1 MKKVLWIVGGLIG
14 LLVVVALAAPFFVD
28 LNDYKAEIAAKA
40 KEATGRDLA
49 IDGDIS
55 LSILPTP
62 GVVIHGLRFGNAPG
76 GSQPDMATL
85 DSATVKVA
93 IMPYLTSN
101 TVEVEEIVLEN
112 PTFVF
117 EKLKDGSGNWQIAP
131 QAAAPEAGVTP
142 EPSAPPAEGES
153 PMAVVIKSAS
163 IEGGTLIYRDLAA
176 GTEQKVE
183 NLNIDL
189 SLDSLTGP
197 FQAEGGATVENIPLG
212 FHVKTGALDPSKPMP
227 LDVSFSLTDSNA
239 SIGFVGE
246 VNIAAV
252 EDPTKPIVTGK
263 LSSKGENLAK
273 MIAGMPNQSADGLPP
288 IMAQAFAVDADI
300 QAGKTSARTDNFTA
314 TLGDLNAK
322 ASVAASYE
330 AAPSVE
336 ANVAIGRL
344 DLDKLMPAGEAKEA
358 SAEAPAETT
367 APAQPA
373 APFSLPPDVTANL
386 GLTVEQIV
394 YKGQAIDETNVAVQ
408 LAQGILTIK
417 NASAKLPGSS
427 SVALTGALT
436 AQNGQPNFDGALKAD
451 SSNLR
456 ALIEAFAPG
465 AVKDVPGDRLTKL
478 ALNTGVK
485 YNPAQAELANLKA
498 TLDQSTI
505 NGGVVVALPDGAQR
519 KQMGIGVGLGV
530 DKLNLDGYMPAKA
543 AAKEAAPAEAADAK
557 KDAGGNPLKALAPLA
572 DFNANVDLKAGALTL
587 NQQQISG
594 LRLVAAVA
602 NGTLDVK
609 ELSVADFQGG
619 KANIAAK
626 VTELKGDPKF
636 DSKFDVTAKD
646 AGRVLQMAGMGP
658 QPKGKFGALTLKGTA
673 AGTPVDVT
681 YDVNAAMAGIG
692 FQAAA
697 KGTANG
703 IGQGIP
709 KINSTFDI
717 KAKDLG
723 PIAELTGAPA
733 DAAKN
738 MGAVSFA
745 GQAQSGADDLTY
757 DVNLSMSGIGG
768 KGTLKGKVTGISA
781 TPQIDT
787 ALNLTADKPAPLLQL
802 AGLAG
807 PKAKS
812 VGALGIAGTLKGSAE
827 DMALDLNLNGV
838 GGTAKVAGTVQMPK
852 AQDPNNP
859 PPVGFDIALSANH
872 PEFTQLLQM
881 ADIPSSGVKAGP
893 LKASLKATGNSKNAK
908 VNDLNAAWGNSSIA
922 GNASYDATGAKPMIV
937 ANLKGGVVNLTPF
950 MGGGEAAG
958 GASSGGGGGKGGSP
972 WSEEPMDLSAMR
984 AQDADIDFTAQS
996 LIMPDQQIDDLVAKI
1011 TVRNGIAT
1019 MQTLQGKI
1027 YGGGFNLSGTTV
1039 DASTPTT
1046 KLDAKVAVN
1055 QIQVGQVVGGGIA
1068 GNQVKG
1074 PLSLNLNATGAG
1086 ESQADLMRSL
1096 NGNGNVDGSV
1106 MIIGKMEQQVG
1117 SALLGVLG
1125 SKVKQVQGITS
1136 AVNGILS
1143 SYTGVD
1149 NKLDGTFNIR
1159 QGVLNTQDFAFVNP
1173 KARGTAKG
1181 DFDIGGWAMNMLID
1195 LFGQDAQEAF
1205 MSIGLNGP
1213 MTPTPRFATN
1223 GAAGATGLMGLTQ
1236 QGGFN
1241 PTGLV
1246 QEIPGLKGLP
1256 GIGNLLGGGGAAPAT
1271 GTEGQPGAVVPGV
1284 GTVPG
1289 VKLPG
1294 GLEGVLGGSKNN
1306 QQQQQQQPGAVLPG
1320 VGDLFGNKK
1329 KQQAPAQQQQS
1340 EPGAAEPGAAI
1351 PNAAPMEQAPAEAAP
1366 EPEAAPAEAAPA
1378 EAAPEPGAAPQDTAP
1393 PEAAPQDAAPE
1404 PEPAPQEAPAEAQP
1418 EPQPE
1423 PQAEPGA
1430 AEPGAAAPAD
1440 QPPAEEQQQE
1450 PGIVI
1455 PGLQLPGSGN

>member
-1 MKKVLWIVGGLIG
+1 MKKVLWIVGGLLG
-14 LLVVVALAAPFFVD
+14 LLIVVALAAPFFID

-76 GSQPDMATL
+76 GSVPDMATL
-85 DSATVKVA
+85 ESATVKVA
-93 IMPYLTSN
+93 IMPYLTN
-101 TVEVEEIVLEN
+101 DTVEVEEIVLEK
-112 PTFVF
+112 PVFIF
-117 EKLKDGSGNWQIAP
+117 EKLKDGSGNWQVAP

-142 EPSAPPAEGES
+142 EPSAAPADGGK

-197 FQAEGGATVENIPLG
+197 FQAEGGATVANIPLG
-212 FHVKTGALDPSKPMP
+212 FRVKTGALDPKTPMP

-239 SIGFVGE
+239 SIGFVGL
-246 VNIAAV
+246 VDIAAV
-252 EDPTKPIVTGK
+252 EDPSKPIVTGK
-263 LSSKGENLAK
+263 LSSKGDNLAK

-300 QAGKTSARTDNFTA
+300 EAGKCNAKTDNFTA
-314 TLGDLNAK
+314 NLGDLTAK
-322 ASVAASYE
+322 MSLAADYA
-330 AAPSVE
+330 AAPNVQ
-336 ANVAIGRL
+336 ANIAIGRI
-344 DLDKLMPAGEAKEA
+344 DLDKLMPAGEAKAESTEA
-358 SAEAPAETT
+358 SSAS

-373 APFSLPPDVTANL
+373 APFALPPDVTA
-386 GLTVEQIV
+386 GVDVTVQQIV
-394 YKGQAIDETNVAVQ
+394 YKGQAIDEAVASMQ
-408 LAQGILTIK
+408 LANGQFNLK
-417 NASAKLPGSS
+417 NASAKLPGGS
-427 SVALTGALT
+427 SVAANGIVT
-436 AQNGQPNFDGALKAD
+436 AVNGQPNFNGALKAD

-465 AVKDVPGDRLTKL
+465 AVKDVPGDRLRKF

-498 TLDQSTI
+498 TLDQSNLT
-505 NGGVVVALPDGAQR
+505 GGVVVALPDGVQR
-519 KQMGIGVGLGV
+519 KQIGLGVGLSV
-530 DKLNLDGYMPAKA
+530 DKLNLDGYMPTASAKA
-543 AAKEAAPAEAADAK
+543 AEPAAAEAK
-557 KDAGGNPLKALAPLA
+557 KEQGGNPLKALAPLA
-572 DFNANVDLKAGALTL
+572 DYNANVDFKAGALTL
-587 NQQQISG
+587 NEQQISG
-594 LRLVAAVA
+594 LRLLASVA
-602 NGTLDVK
+602 NGALDVK

-619 KANIAAK
+619 KANVSAK
-626 VTELKGDPKF
+626 VTDLKGDPKF
-636 DSKFDVTAKD
+636 DSRFDVTAKD
-646 AGRVLQMAGMGP
+646 AGRVLQMAGMGA

-673 AGTPVDVT
+673 AGTPTDVT

-692 FQAAA
+692 FQGAA

-709 KINSTFDI
+709 QINSTFDI

-723 PIAELTGAPA
+723 PLADLAGAPA

-738 MGAVSFA
+738 MGAVSFT

-757 DVNLSMSGIGG
+757 DVALSMAGIGG

-802 AGLAG
+802 AGIAG

-827 DMALDLNLNGV
+827 DMALDLNLNGI
-838 GGTAKVAGTVQMPK
+838 GGKAKVAGTVQMPK
-852 AQDPNNP
+852 GKDPANP
-859 PPVGFDIALSANH
+859 PPIGFNIALSADH
-872 PEFTQLLQM
+872 PEFTQLLQA

-893 LKASLKATGNSKNAK
+893 LKASLKATGTTKNAK
-908 VNDLNAAWGNSSIA
+908 ISDLNAAWGNSSIA
-922 GNASYDATGAKPMIV
+922 GNATYDATAAKPMIV
-937 ANLKGGVVNLTPF
+937 ANLKGGIVNLTPF
-950 MGGGEAAG
+950 MGGDSGKSG
-958 GASSGGGGGKGGSP
+958 GAAPAGGGGKGGSP
-972 WSEEPMDLSAMR
+972 WSEEPLDLSALR
-984 AQDADIDFTAQS
+984 NQDADIDLTAQS
-996 LIMPDQQIDDLVAKI
+996 LIMPGQQIDDLVAKI
-1011 TVRNGIAT
+1011 MVRNGVAT
-1019 MQTLQGKI
+1019 MQTLQGQI
-1027 YGGGFNLSGTTV
+1027 YGGGFNLSGTTL

-1046 KLDAKVAVN
+1046 KVDAKVAVN
-1055 QIQVGQVVGGGIA
+1055 QIQVGQVMGGGIA

-1074 PLSLNLNATGAG
+1074 PLSLNLNATGSG
-1086 ESQADLMRSL
+1086 VSQADLMRSL
-1096 NGNGNVDGSV
+1096 NGNGNIDGSV

-1149 NKLDGTFNIR
+1149 NKLDGTFNIK

-1205 MSIGLNGP
+1205 MSVALDGP

-1223 GAAGATGLMGLTQ
+1223 GAAGVTGLMGLTQ

-1246 QEIPGLKGLP
+1246 QEIPGLKNLP
-1256 GIGNLLGGGGAAPAT
+1256 GIGNLLGGGAAAPSST
-1271 GTEGQPGAVVPGV
+1271 SGQPGAVIPGV
-1284 GTVPG
+1284 GEVPATG
-1289 VKLPG
+1289 LPG
-1294 GLEGVLGGSKNN
+1294 LGDVLGGNKKKQN
-1306 QQQQQQQPGAVLPG
+1306 QDQQQQPSGVLPG
-1320 VGDLFGNKK
+1320 LGDILGGNKK
-1329 KQQAPAQQQQS
+1329 KQQQQQQ
-1340 EPGAAEPGAAI
+1340 EQQTAPGAAEPGSAL
-1351 PNAAPMEQAPAEAAP
+1351 PGSAPAEQAPLEQAP
-1366 EPEAAPAEAAPA
+1366 IEAAPAE
-1378 EAAPEPGAAPQDTAP
+1378 PEIV
-1393 PEAAPQDAAPE
+1393 
-1404 PEPAPQEAPAEAQP
+1404 PQEAPQEVQP
-1418 EPQPE
+1418 QEVQPQE
-1423 PQAEPGA
+1423 QQAEPGA
-1430 AEPGAAAPAD
+1430 AEPGAAPPGERQPPAD
-1440 QPPAEEQQQE
+1440 QQEQQ
-1450 PGIVI
+1450 PGLII

>member
-14 LLVVVALAAPFFVD
+14 LLIVVALAAPFFVD
-28 LNDYKAEIAAKA
+28 LNDYKAEIAAQA
-40 KEATGRDLA
+40 KKATGRDLA

-85 DSATVKVA
+85 ESATVKVA
-93 IMPYLTSN
+93 IMPYLTAN
-101 TVEVEEIVLEN
+101 TVEVEEVVLEK
-112 PTFVF
+112 PTFIF
-117 EKLKDGSGNWQIAP
+117 EKLKDGSGNWQVAP
-131 QAAAPEAGVTP
+131 EAEAPEAGVTP
-142 EPSAPPAEGES
+142 ETSTAPATDGGK

-197 FQAEGGATVENIPLG
+197 FQAEGGATVANIPLG
-212 FHVKTGALDPSKPMP
+212 FRVKTGALDPAKPMP
-227 LDVSFSLTDSNA
+227 LDVSFNLTESNA
-239 SIGFVGE
+239 TIGFVGE

-263 LSSKGENLAK
+263 LSSKGDNLAK

-300 QAGKTSARTDNFTA
+300 QAGKTNARTDNFTA

-322 ASVAASYE
+322 ASVAANYE

-336 ANVAIGRL
+336 AKVAIGRI
-344 DLDKLMPAGEAKEA
+344 DLDKLMPAGEAKQESTEA
-358 SAEAPAETT
+358 EPTETAAPAK
-367 APAQPA
+367 PA

-394 YKGQAIDETNVAVQ
+394 YKGQAIEQTDVAVQ
-408 LAQGILTIK
+408 LAKGILTIK

-427 SVALTGALT
+427 SVALNGALT
-436 AQNGQPNFDGALKAD
+436 AKDGKPNFDGALKAD

-498 TLDQSTI
+498 TLDQSTL
-505 NGGVVVALPDGAQR
+505 NGGVVVALPDGVQR
-519 KQMGIGVGLGV
+519 KQMGVGVGLAV
-530 DKLNLDGYMPAKA
+530 DKLNLDGYMPAKSA
-543 AAKEAAPAEAADAK
+543 TKEAEPTQAADAK
-557 KDAGGNPLKALAPLA
+557 KEQGGNPLKALAPLA
-572 DFNANVDLKAGALTL
+572 DYNANVDFKAGSLTL

-619 KANIAAK
+619 KANVAAK
-626 VTELKGDPKF
+626 VTDLKGDPKF
-636 DSKFDVTAKD
+636 DSRFDVTAKD
-646 AGRVLQMAGMGP
+646 AGRVLQMAGMGA

-738 MGAVSFA
+738 MGAVSFV

-757 DVNLSMSGIGG
+757 DVNLSMAGIGG

-852 AQDPNNP
+852 AKDPNNP

-908 VNDLNAAWGNSSIA
+908 VSDLSAAWGNSSIA

-950 MGGGEAAG
+950 MGGE
-958 GASSGGGGGKGGSP
+958 GAKSGGGGNGGGGTPKGKSP
-972 WSEEPMDLSAMR
+972 WSEEPMDLSALR
-984 AQDADIDFTAQS
+984 SQDADIDLTAQS

-1011 TVRNGIAT
+1011 TVRNGVAT

-1055 QIQVGQVVGGGIA
+1055 QIQVAQVVGGGIA

-1074 PLSLNLNATGAG
+1074 PLSLNLNATGSG

-1149 NKLDGTFNIR
+1149 NKVDGTFNIK

-1173 KARGTAKG
+1173 RARGTAKG
-1181 DFDIGGWAMNMLID
+1181 DFDIGGWAMNMLVD

-1205 MSIGLNGP
+1205 MSIALNGP
-1213 MTPTPRFATN
+1213 MTPTPKFATN
-1223 GAAGATGLMGLTQ
+1223 GAAGPAGLMGLTQ

-1246 QEIPGLKGLP
+1246 QEIPGLKKLP
-1256 GIGNLLGGGGAAPAT
+1256 GIGNLLGGQGVPAT
-1271 GTEGQPGAVVPGV
+1271 GTEGQPGSVVPGV

-1294 GLEGVLGGSKNN
+1294 GIGEVLGGSNNN
-1306 QQQQQQQPGAVLPG
+1306 QQQQQQPGVKLPG
-1320 VGDLFGNKK
+1320 VGDIFGGSNKK
-1329 KQQAPAQQQQS
+1329 KQQQEQQQQQS
-1340 EPGAAEPGAAI
+1340 EPGAAEPGAA
-1351 PNAAPMEQAPAEAAP
+1351 APQEAPAETAP
-1366 EPEAAPAEAAPA
+1366 EPEAAPAEQAPA
-1378 EAAPEPGAAPQDTAP
+1378 EAAPQETAPVEEGPAETAPAEQAPAEQQAPAEPGTAEPGAAP
-1393 PEAAPQDAAPE
+1393 
-1404 PEPAPQEAPAEAQP
+1404 PAE
-1418 EPQPE
+1418 
-1423 PQAEPGA
+1423 
-1430 AEPGAAAPAD
+1430 
-1440 QPPAEEQQQE
+1440 QPPAEEQQQQE
-1450 PGIVI
+1450 PGIII
-1455 PGLQLPGSGN
+1455 PGVQLPGSGN

>member
-14 LLVVVALAAPFFVD
+14 LLIVVALAAPFFVD

-85 DSATVKVA
+85 ESATVKVA

-101 TVEVEEIVLEN
+101 TVEVEEIVLEK

-142 EPSAPPAEGES
+142 EPSAAPADGGS

-163 IEGGTLIYRDLAA
+163 IDGGTLIYRDLAA

-197 FQAEGGATVENIPLG
+197 FQAEGGANVANIPLG
-212 FHVKTGALDPSKPMP
+212 FHIKTGALDPSKPMP
-227 LDVSFSLTDSNA
+227 LDVSFNLTDA
-239 SIGFVGE
+239 KATIGFVGQ
-246 VNIAAV
+246 VDIAAV
-252 EDPTKPIVTGK
+252 EDPSKPIVTGK
-263 LSSKGENLAK
+263 LSSKGEDLAK
-273 MIAGMPNQSADGLPP
+273 LIAGMPNQSADGLPP

-300 QAGKTSARTDNFTA
+300 EAGKTNARTENFTA

-336 ANVAIGRL
+336 AKIAIGRI
-344 DLDKLMPAGEAKEA
+344 DLDKLLPAGEAKQE
-358 SAEAPAETT
+358 STEAPAETA

-408 LAQGILTIK
+408 LAKGVLTIK
-417 NASAKLPGSS
+417 DASAKLPGSS

-436 AQNGQPNFDGALKAD
+436 AKDGQPNFDGALKAD

-465 AVKDVPGDRLTKL
+465 AVKDVPNDRLTKL
-478 ALNTGVK
+478 ALSTGVK

-498 TLDQSTI
+498 TLDQSTL
-505 NGGVVVALPDGAQR
+505 NGGVVVALPDGVQR
-519 KQMGIGVGLGV
+519 KQMGIGVGLAV
-530 DKLNLDGYMPAKA
+530 DKLNLDGYMPAKS
-543 AAKEAAPAEAADAK
+543 AAKEAEPAQAADAK
-557 KDAGGNPLKALAPLA
+557 KDQGGNPLKALAPLA
-572 DFNANVDLKAGALTL
+572 DYNANVDFKAGALTL

-594 LRLVAAVA
+594 LRLIAAVA

-626 VTELKGDPKF
+626 VTDLKGDPKF
-636 DSKFDVTAKD
+636 DSRFDVTAKD
-646 AGRVLQMAGMGP
+646 AGRVLQMAGMGA

-757 DVNLSMSGIGG
+757 DVNLSMAGIGG

-852 AQDPNNP
+852 GTDPNNP
-859 PPVGFDIALSANH
+859 PPIGFNIALSANH

-893 LKASLKATGNSKNAK
+893 LKASLKAQGNSKNAK

-950 MGGGEAAG
+950 MGGEGAKSG
-958 GASSGGGGGKGGSP
+958 GGGSSGGGTTAKGKSP
-972 WSEEPMDLSAMR
+972 WSEEPLDLSALR

-1086 ESQADLMRSL
+1086 VSQADLMRSL
-1096 NGNGNVDGSV
+1096 NGNGNLDGSV

-1125 SKVKQVQGITS
+1125 AKVKQVQGITS

-1173 KARGTAKG
+1173 RARGTAKG

-1205 MSIGLNGP
+1205 MSIALNGP
-1213 MTPTPRFATN
+1213 MTPTPKFATN

-1241 PTGLV
+1241 PAGLV
-1246 QEIPGLKGLP
+1246 QEIPGLEKLP
-1256 GIGNLLGGGGAAPAT
+1256 GIGNLLGGGAAPAT
-1271 GTEGQPGAVVPGV
+1271 STEGQPGAVIPGV
-1284 GTVPG
+1284 GSVPG

-1294 GLEGVLGGSKNN
+1294 GLEGVLGGNKKKQEQQ

-1320 VGDLFGNKK
+1320 VGDLFGNSNKK
-1329 KQQAPAQQQQS
+1329 KQQQQQPAQQQQQQQS
-1340 EPGAAEPGAAI
+1340 EPGAVEPGAAL
-1351 PNAAPMEQAPAEAAP
+1351 PEAAPVEQAPAEAAP
-1366 EPEAAPAEAAPA
+1366 EPEAA
-1378 EAAPEPGAAPQDTAP
+1378 QQ
-1393 PEAAPQDAAPE
+1393 EAAPQEA
-1404 PEPAPQEAPAEAQP
+1404 APQEA
-1418 EPQPE
+1418 QPE

-1430 AEPGAAAPAD
+1430 SEPGAAPPGEQQPA
-1440 QPPAEEQQQE
+1440 QEQQQE

-1455 PGLQLPGSGN
+1455 PGLKLPGLGD

>member
-1 MKKVLWIVGGLIG
+1 
-14 LLVVVALAAPFFVD
+14 
-28 LNDYKAEIAAKA
+28 
-40 KEATGRDLA
+40 
-49 IDGDIS
+49 
-55 LSILPTP
+55 
-62 GVVIHGLRFGNAPG
+62 
-76 GSQPDMATL
+76 
-85 DSATVKVA
+85 
-93 IMPYLTSN
+93 
-101 TVEVEEIVLEN
+101 
-112 PTFVF
+112 
-117 EKLKDGSGNWQIAP
+117 
-131 QAAAPEAGVTP
+131 
-142 EPSAPPAEGES
+142 
-153 PMAVVIKSAS
+153 MAVVIKSAS

-197 FQAEGGATVENIPLG
+197 FQAEGGATVVNIPLG
-212 FHVKTGALDPSKPMP
+212 FRVKTGALDPTKPMP
-227 LDVSFSLTDSNA
+227 LDVSFSLTESNA
-239 SIGFVGE
+239 TIGFVGE

-263 LSSKGENLAK
+263 LSSKGDNLAK

-300 QAGKTSARTDNFTA
+300 QAGKTNARTDNFTA
-314 TLGDLNAK
+314 TLGDLTAK
-322 ASVAASYE
+322 ASVAANYE

-336 ANVAIGRL
+336 ANVAIGRI
-344 DLDKLMPAGEAKEA
+344 DLDKMMPAGEAKEE
-358 SAEAPAETT
+358 SAEAAPAETA
-367 APAQPA
+367 APAKPA
-373 APFSLPPDVTANL
+373 EPFSLPPDVTANL

-408 LAQGILTIK
+408 LAKGILTIK
-417 NASAKLPGSS
+417 DASAKLPGSS

-436 AQNGQPNFDGALKAD
+436 AKDGQPNFDGALKAD

-498 TLDQSTI
+498 TLDQSTL
-505 NGGVVVALPDGAQR
+505 NGGVVVALPDGVQR
-519 KQMGIGVGLGV
+519 KQMGLGVGLAV
-530 DKLNLDGYMPAKA
+530 DKLNLDGYMPAKS
-543 AAKEAAPAEAADAK
+543 AAKEAEPAEATTDK
-557 KDAGGNPLKALAPLA
+557 KPDQGGNPLKALAPLA
-572 DFNANVDLKAGALTL
+572 DYNANVDFKAGSLTL

-619 KANIAAK
+619 KANVAAK
-626 VTELKGDPKF
+626 VTDLKGDPKF

-673 AGTPVDVT
+673 AGTPIDVT

-738 MGAVSFA
+738 MGAVSFV

-757 DVNLSMSGIGG
+757 DVNLSMAGVGG

-827 DMALDLNLNGV
+827 DMALDLNLKGV

-852 AQDPNNP
+852 AKDPNNP

-908 VNDLNAAWGNSSIA
+908 VSDLNAAWGNSSIA

-950 MGGGEAAG
+950 MGGGSAKSQGG

-972 WSEEPMDLSAMR
+972 WSEEPLDLSALR
-984 AQDADIDFTAQS
+984 NQDADIDLTAQS

-1011 TVRNGIAT
+1011 TVRNGVAT

-1055 QIQVGQVVGGGIA
+1055 QIQVGQVMGGGIA

-1074 PLSLNLNATGAG
+1074 PLSLNLNATGSG

-1096 NGNGNVDGSV
+1096 NGNGNVDGTV

-1125 SKVKQVQGITS
+1125 AKVKQVQGITS
-1136 AVNGILS
+1136 AVNGILAA
-1143 SYTGVD
+1143 YTGVD

-1173 KARGTAKG
+1173 NARGTAKG
-1181 DFDIGGWAMNMLID
+1181 DFDVGGWAMNMLVD
-1195 LFGQDAQEAF
+1195 LFDKDAQEAF

-1213 MTPTPRFATN
+1213 MTPTPTFATN
-1223 GAAGATGLMGLTQ
+1223 GAAGPTGLMGLTQ

-1246 QEIPGLKGLP
+1246 QEIPGPQEPAGHRQPAGRASCARRQHRRPAGLRRSRRRHRA
-1256 GIGNLLGGGGAAPAT
+1256 GR
-1271 GTEGQPGAVVPGV
+1271 
-1284 GTVPG
+1284 
-1289 VKLPG
+1289 
-1294 GLEGVLGGSKNN
+1294 
-1306 QQQQQQQPGAVLPG
+1306 
-1320 VGDLFGNKK
+1320 
-1329 KQQAPAQQQQS
+1329 
-1340 EPGAAEPGAAI
+1340 
-1351 PNAAPMEQAPAEAAP
+1351 EAAGRHRRRAGRRKQP
-1366 EPEAAPAEAAPA
+1366 AAATAAA
-1378 EAAPEPGAAPQDTAP
+1378 TAGR
-1393 PEAAPQDAAPE
+1393 DAARRRRCSRR
-1404 PEPAPQEAPAEAQP
+1404 
-1418 EPQPE
+1418 
-1423 PQAEPGA
+1423 
-1430 AEPGAAAPAD
+1430 
-1440 QPPAEEQQQE
+1440 QQQE
-1450 PGIVI
+1450 EAATTGA
-1455 PGLQLPGSGN
+1455 GAATTAAERAGRGRTRRGDAAGSAG

>member
-14 LLVVVALAAPFFVD
+14 LLIVVALAAPFFID

-62 GVVIHGLRFGNAPG
+62 GVTVSGIRFGNAPG

-85 DSATVKVA
+85 ESAKVKVA
-93 IMPYLTSN
+93 LMPLISGK
-101 TVEVEEIVLEN
+101 VEVEEVVLDK
-112 PTFVF
+112 PTFIF

-131 QAAAPEAGVTP
+131 QVEAPEAGVVP
-142 EPSAPPAEGES
+142 QPSAAPSSGGGG
-153 PMAVVIKSAS
+153 MAVVIKSAS

-197 FQAEGGATVENIPLG
+197 FQAQGGATVVNIPLG
-212 FHVKTGALDPSKPMP
+212 FRIKTGALNQRAPMP
-227 LDVSFSLTDSNA
+227 IDVSFSLTDANA
-239 SIGFVGE
+239 TIGFVGQ
-246 VNIAAV
+246 VDVSAV
-252 EDPTKPIVTGK
+252 EDPSKPIVTGK
-263 LSSKGENLAK
+263 LSSKGGNLAK
-273 MIAGMPNQSADGLPP
+273 LIGGMPNQSADGLPP
-288 IMAQAFAVDADI
+288 LMAQAFTVDADI
-300 QAGKTSARTDNFTA
+300 VAGTTNARTENFTA
-314 TLGDLNAK
+314 TLGELNAK
-322 ASVAASYE
+322 ASVAANYQGP
-330 AAPSVE
+330 PSVQ
-336 ANVAIGRL
+336 ANVAVGRV
-344 DLDKLMPAGEAKEA
+344 DLDKLMPAGEAKQE
-358 SAEAPAETT
+358 SAEAPTEE
-367 APAQPA
+367 APAESGAAKPA
-373 APFSLPPDVTANL
+373 EPFSLPADVTADL
-386 GLTVEQIV
+386 GVTVEQIV
-394 YKGQAIDETNVAVQ
+394 YNGQAIEDTDVAVQ
-408 LAQGILTIK
+408 LANGKLTIK

-427 SVALTGALT
+427 SLALNGALT
-436 AQNGQPNFDGALKAD
+436 AQNGQPNFDGALKAN

-498 TLDQSTI
+498 TLDQSNIT
-505 NGGVVVALPDGAQR
+505 GGVVVALPDGAQR
-519 KQMGIGVGLGV
+519 KQMGLGVGLAI
-530 DKLNLDGYMPAKA
+530 DKLNLDGYMPAKS
-543 AAKEAAPAEAADAK
+543 AKEAEPATTTDK
-557 KDAGGNPLKALAPLA
+557 KPEQGGNPLKALAPLA
-572 DFNANVDLKAGALTL
+572 DYNANVDFKAGSLTL

-594 LRLVAAVA
+594 LRLVAQVA

-609 ELSVADFQGG
+609 ELSIADFQGG
-619 KANIAAK
+619 KANVAAK
-626 VTELKGDPKF
+626 VTDLKGDPKF
-636 DSKFDVTAKD
+636 DSRFDVTAKD

-673 AGTPVDVT
+673 AGTPTDVT

-692 FQAAA
+692 FQGAA

-738 MGAVSFA
+738 MGAVSFS

-757 DVNLSMSGIGG
+757 DVALAMSGIGG
-768 KGTLKGKVTGISA
+768 KGTLKGKVAGISG

-802 AGLAG
+802 AGIAG

-827 DMALDLNLNGV
+827 DMALDLNLNGI
-838 GGTAKVAGTVQMPK
+838 GGKAKVAGTVQVPK
-852 AQDPNNP
+852 GKDPNNP
-859 PPVGFDIALSANH
+859 PPIGFNIALSADH
-872 PEFTQLLQM
+872 PEFTQLLQV

-893 LKASLKATGNSKNAK
+893 LKVSLKTQGTTQKANIS
-908 VNDLNAAWGNSSIA
+908 DLNAAWGNSSIA
-922 GNASYDATGAKPMIV
+922 GNASYDATGAKPMVV
-937 ANLKGGVVNLTPF
+937 ANLKGGIVNLTPF
-950 MGGGEAAG
+950 MGGDSGKSGG
-958 GASSGGGGGKGGSP
+958 GASAGGGGGKGGSP
-972 WSEEPMDLSAMR
+972 WSEEPLDLSALR
-984 AQDADIDFTAQS
+984 NQDADIDLTAQS
-996 LIMPDQQIDDLVAKI
+996 LIMPGQQIDDLVAKI
-1011 TVRNGIAT
+1011 TVRNGVAT

-1055 QIQVGQVVGGGIA
+1055 QIQVGQVMGSGIA

-1086 ESQADLMRSL
+1086 ESQAALMRSL
-1096 NGNGNVDGSV
+1096 AGNGNVDGSV

-1125 SKVKQVQGITS
+1125 AKVKQVQGITS

-1149 NKLDGTFNIR
+1149 NKVDGTFNIK

-1173 KARGTAKG
+1173 NARGTAKG

-1195 LFGQDAQEAF
+1195 LFDRDAQDAF
-1205 MSIGLNGP
+1205 MSIALDGP
-1213 MTPTPRFATN
+1213 MTPTPKFATN

-1241 PTGLV
+1241 PAGLV
-1246 QEIPGLKGLP
+1246 QEIPGLKKLP
-1256 GIGNLLGGGGAAPAT
+1256 GIGNLLGGQGVPAT
-1271 GTEGQPGAVVPGV
+1271 GTEGQPGATIPGV

-1294 GLEGVLGGSKNN
+1294 GIGDLLGGNKKT
-1306 QQQQQQQPGAVLPG
+1306 QEEEQQQQQPGAVLPG
-1320 VGDLFGNKK
+1320 VGDLFGSSNKKK
-1329 KQQAPAQQQQS
+1329 KQQQQQQQQQQQEQQQT
-1340 EPGAAEPGAAI
+1340 EPGAVEPGAVV
-1351 PNAAPMEQAPAEAAP
+1351 PQEAPVEQAPAEAVP
-1366 EPEAAPAEAAPA
+1366 TEPQQEAAPQEAQPQEQQAEPGAT
-1378 EAAPEPGAAPQDTAP
+1378 EPGAAP
-1393 PEAAPQDAAPE
+1393 
-1404 PEPAPQEAPAEAQP
+1404 
-1418 EPQPE
+1418 
-1423 PQAEPGA
+1423 PG
-1430 AEPGAAAPAD
+1430 
-1440 QPPAEEQQQE
+1440 EQQPSGEQQE
-1450 PGIVI
+1450 QQPGIII
-1455 PGLQLPGSGN
+1455 PGLKLPGIGN